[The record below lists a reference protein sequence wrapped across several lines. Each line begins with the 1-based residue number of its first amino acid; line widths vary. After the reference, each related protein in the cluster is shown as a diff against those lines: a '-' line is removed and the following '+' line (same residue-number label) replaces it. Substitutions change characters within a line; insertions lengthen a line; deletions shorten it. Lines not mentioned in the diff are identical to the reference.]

1 MDHHEKTF
9 AKTVEIK
16 KEVEIPFRAYIPNG
30 YSEGGQGLPLLL
42 FLHGAGERGSDL
54 KQLAAT
60 GLPKHI
66 EEGLDIPFVTVCPQ
80 CPENDWWDP
89 IALKALFEHVVTT
102 YNVDESK
109 LYLSGLSMGG
119 SGTWQLANI
128 LYERLAAIAPV
139 CPPFGFVNPA
149 NFKEL
154 PVWCFHG
161 AMDSVI
167 PVSDSVKMVRLLRLG
182 GCNVKFTVY
191 PDADHDSW
199 TETYTNPALYDWLL
213 EHTNN
218 GE

>member
-1 MDHHEKTF
+1 M
-9 AKTVEIK
+9 
-16 KEVEIPFRAYIPNG
+16 
-30 YSEGGQGLPLLL
+30 
-42 FLHGAGERGSDL
+42 
-54 KQLAAT
+54 
-60 GLPKHI
+60 
-66 EEGLDIPFVTVCPQ
+66 TVCPQ

-89 IALKALFEHVVTT
+89 IALKALFENVVTT
-102 YNVDESK
+102 YNVDESR

-128 LYERLAAIAPV
+128 LYEKLAAIAPV
-139 CPPFGFVNPA
+139 CPPFGFVNPV
-149 NFKEL
+149 NFKDL

-167 PVSDSVKMVRLLRLG
+167 PVSDSVKMVRLLRSG

-199 TETYTNPALYDWLL
+199 TDTYTNTALYDWFL

-218 GE
+218 G

>member
-1 MDHHEKTF
+1 M
-9 AKTVEIK
+9 
-16 KEVEIPFRAYIPNG
+16 
-30 YSEGGQGLPLLL
+30 
-42 FLHGAGERGSDL
+42 
-54 KQLAAT
+54 
-60 GLPKHI
+60 
-66 EEGLDIPFVTVCPQ
+66 TVCPQ

-182 GCNVKFTVY
+182 GCNVKFTVS